1 TGPASLSGIPQKLT
15 FGSDFAYRNVDASTS
30 AELHNASMFRSFAR
44 GGFSNVWGA
53 AIQTFSSEEFQYWPI
68 TSSQLSRHYSAV
80 RDLMCSSSEPM
91 ARPSAQARAFYAD
104 LVRYRLELELRG
116 IRFDY
121 ATLAVR
127 SADDDSGKGCRGC
140 GLCLY
145 GCPYDSIFAA
155 GTTLSRLV
163 RQGLATHVPKVVVDR
178 VSSAN
183 GRIRVEGRTLHRH
196 EPRIFEGRAVFI
208 AAGLLETARIIL
220 NSTKGTT
227 GSAASLR
234 IHT

>member
-1 TGPASLSGIPQKLT
+1 S
-15 FGSDFAYRNVDASTS
+15 
-30 AELHNASMFRSFAR
+30 RSFAR

-127 SADDDSGKGCRGC
+127 SADDDSER
-140 GLCLY
+140 
-145 GCPYDSIFAA
+145 AA
-155 GTTLSRLV
+155 
-163 RQGLATHVPKVVVDR
+163 
-178 VSSAN
+178 
-183 GRIRVEGRTLHRH
+183 
-196 EPRIFEGRAVFI
+196 
-208 AAGLLETARIIL
+208 AA
-220 NSTKGTT
+220 
-227 GSAASLR
+227 AASVCMDVLTIR
-234 IHT
+234 SSPREQHCRDWFAKGSCRTFPRWLSIESVPRMAAFASKGGRCTDTSLASLKGAPCSSPPDCWKPRGLS